1 MAEKETKKM
10 IIILNGDMRTYDQ
23 NKKADENTQTE
34 IIFKPFSL
42 KRKR

>member
-1 MAEKETKKM
+1 MAEKEITKM
-10 IIILNGDMRTYDQ
+10 AIIQNGAVRTYDQ
-23 NKKADENTQTE
+23 NKKADEKTQTE